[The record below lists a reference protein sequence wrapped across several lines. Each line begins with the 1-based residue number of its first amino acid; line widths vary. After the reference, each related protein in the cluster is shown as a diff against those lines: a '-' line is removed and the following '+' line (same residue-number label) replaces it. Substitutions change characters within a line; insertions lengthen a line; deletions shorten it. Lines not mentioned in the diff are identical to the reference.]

1 MKKILLIS
9 NMYPDLNNKHY
20 GIFVKNVEELLINN
34 GYIVDKVIMFKTK
47 NKIVKLIKYILFH
60 LKVIFKGLFNN
71 YDYLYV
77 HFASHSSLGAVFVK
91 KIKKNINLV
100 INCHGNDVIADTEI
114 DLKNIDRSKKYLKNA
129 DKVIVPSIY
138 FKNVVKKNY
147 QIKDDKIFVYPSGGV
162 NTNKFINKDMNECK
176 ERINLDKNKKYIGYI
191 SRIEKDKGWDTYL
204 NMIKRLVEDKL
215 INDYKF
221 LIVGSGDE
229 EFEMN
234 SLIDK
239 LEIRKYLDIRNMVA
253 QEELVD
259 IYNSL
264 EIFVFPT
271 RRKSDSLG
279 LVGLE
284 AMSCETLVIT
294 GDKYGPTDYIKDNV
308 NGFMFSIDNDNL
320 KDKIIE
326 IINKSSEEKENIRKN
341 ARLTA
346 LEYDID
352 NTKDKI
358 LEVFK

>member
-9 NMYPDLNNKHY
+9 NMYPDKNNKHY

-47 NKIVKLIKYILFH
+47 NKYVKLIKYILFH
-60 LKVIFKGLFNN
+60 LKVVFKGLFNK

-77 HFASHSSLGAVFVK
+77 HFVSHSSLGAVFVK
-91 KIKKNINLV
+91 KIKRNIKIV
-100 INCHGNDVIADTEI
+100 FNCHGNDVIY
-114 DLKNIDRSKKYLKNA
+114 DLDEEKNNVKRSHRYLKYA
-129 DKVIVPSIY
+129 DKVVVPSNFFKQLMIDEYHINENQIY
-138 FKNVVKKNY
+138 
-147 QIKDDKIFVYPSGGV
+147 IYPSGGV
-162 NTNKFINKDMNECK
+162 DTNKFIKKDKIECK
-176 ERINLDKNKKYIGYI
+176 KICNLDLNSRYIGYI
-191 SRIEKDKGWDTYL
+191 SRIEKHKGWDIFIKAINEL
-204 NMIKRLVEDKL
+204 NKDNKL
-215 INDYKF
+215 EGLKF
-221 LIVGSGDE
+221 LIVGSGIE
-229 EFEMN
+229 ENKMFEM
-234 SLIDK
+234 IDNYK
-239 LEIRKYLDIRNMVA
+239 LKKYIEVRKMVY
-253 QEELVD
+253 QDELVD

-264 EIFVFPT
+264 DIFVFPSY
-271 RRKSDSLG
+271 RKESLG

-326 IINKSSEEKENIRKN
+326 IINKSSKEKENIRKN

>member
-9 NMYPDLNNKHY
+9 NMYPDKNNKHY

-47 NKIVKLIKYILFH
+47 NKYIKLIKYILFH
-60 LKVIFKGLFNN
+60 LKVIFKGLFNK

-100 INCHGNDVIADTEI
+100 INCHGNDVIY
-114 DLKNIDRSKKYLKNA
+114 DLDEEKNNVKRSHKYLKYA
-129 DKVIVPSIY
+129 DKVVVPSNFFKQLMIDEYHIKENQIY
-138 FKNVVKKNY
+138 
-147 QIKDDKIFVYPSGGV
+147 IYPSGGV
-162 NTNKFINKDMNECK
+162 DTNKFIKKDKIECK
-176 ERINLDKNKKYIGYI
+176 KICKLDLNSRYIGYI
-191 SRIEKDKGWDTYL
+191 SRIEKHKGWDIFIKAINEL
-204 NMIKRLVEDKL
+204 NKDNKL
-215 INDYKF
+215 EGLKF
-221 LIVGSGDE
+221 LIVGSGIE
-229 EFEMN
+229 ENKMFEM
-234 SLIDK
+234 IDNYK
-239 LEIRKYLDIRNMVA
+239 LKKYIEVRKMVY
-253 QEELVD
+253 QDELVD

-264 EIFVFPT
+264 DIFVFPSY
-271 RRKSDSLG
+271 RKESLG